1 MEKFF
6 SLSELRR
13 ELGIPI
19 ILVKKLIIWGQI
31 KVIQSAEGTITIT
44 ETELLKAKELVKHPW
59 SKSYLFFKALGPGI
73 ITGASDDDPSGIG
86 TYSSVG
92 AQFGYKLIWMAPYLL
107 PLMIAVQETCARIGV
122 VTNQGLASVLKRRY
136 SKIAVIVLVLLLVIA
151 NTINIGADLQA
162 MAASVQLMVSVKYIY
177 ALLGI
182 TVLIVLL
189 ELTIPYKNYAKLLKW
204 LTLSLFAYIITG
216 FIIHPDWISIFKEAI
231 VPDIRIN
238 KDFIFAMVAVFGT
251 TISPYLFFWQTSE
264 EVEEYDMECAEPG
277 PNMPKKKRVIKMRN
291 DVFTGMIFANIAF
304 LFIVITTAEVLFK
317 NGIMAIGTPQE
328 AALALKPLAG
338 DYAFI
343 LFALGII
350 GTGLLAVPVL
360 AGSSAYAIAEVFGWQ
375 EGLEKKFWQAKG
387 FYLVILV
394 SVVLGFLMNFIGI
407 SPMQGL
413 YYAAYVN
420 GVLVVPLIFVIMK
433 LGNDK
438 KLMGNETH
446 PKWIKFFGWLAFF
459 FAAAAVITTLILF
472 FV

>member
-13 ELGIPI
+13 ELGIPL
-19 ILVKKLIIWGQI
+19 ILAKKLVLWGEI
-31 KVIQSAEGTITIT
+31 KAVETAEGTLAIT
-44 ETELLKAKELVKHPW
+44 ESELLKAKELLRHPW
-59 SKSYLFFKALGPGI
+59 KRSYLFLKALGPGI

-122 VTNQGLASVLKRRY
+122 VTNQGLANVLKKRY
-136 SKIAVIVLVLLLVIA
+136 SKIAVAILVMLLVLA

-162 MAASVQLMVSVKYIY
+162 MAASVQLMVEIKYIY
-177 ALLGI
+177 ALIGI
-182 TVLIVLL
+182 TALIIVL
-189 ELTIPYKNYAKLLKW
+189 ELSIPYKNYAKLLKW

-216 FIIHPDWISIFKEAI
+216 FIIHPAWLNIFKEAI
-231 VPDIRIN
+231 IPDITFN
-238 KDFIFAMVAVFGT
+238 KDYIFAMVAVFGT

-264 EVEEYDMECAEPG
+264 EVEEHDLECAAPG
-277 PNMPKKKRVIKMRN
+277 PNLPKAKRVVKMRS
-291 DVFTGMIFANIAF
+291 DVFTGMLFANIAF

-317 NGIMAIGTPQE
+317 NGITAVGTPQE

-350 GTGLLAVPVL
+350 GTGLLGVPVL
-360 AGSSAYAIAEVFGWQ
+360 AGSSAYAIAELFGWK

-394 SVVLGFLMNFIGI
+394 SVVIGFLMNFIGI

-433 LGNDK
+433 LGGDK
-438 KLMGNETH
+438 KIMGHETH
-446 PKWIKFFGWLAFF
+446 PKWIKFFGWVAFF
-459 FAAAAVITTLILF
+459 FATAAVITTLILF